1 MKLPELKSKFKNR
14 YAIRIIAGVLV
25 VTLVATGSSVYS
37 VNAAKAGSAA
47 TETVEETEVSE
58 ETEDTE
64 DAESSLKDL
73 LDNESRVSEKEIG
86 KEETVYVIADNTG
99 KEQKIIVSDHLIN
112 NDDKDTLEDAS
123 TLKDI
128 ENVKGD
134 ETFTQSGNKVT
145 WQADGNDIFYRG
157 TSESELPVT
166 QKLTYYLDGKEVT
179 PEELA
184 GKSGEVTIRFD
195 YTNNQKVTAKIDGKD
210 EDIYVPF
217 MAVSGMI
224 LGDEFSDIEVENG
237 KVISDGSNN
246 VVVGYALPGLKES
259 LNVKD
264 SDFDGDVT
272 IPDYVEVKAKV
283 ENFKLDT
290 TMTVVMNATNF
301 ISADS
306 DNDTSKLD
314 EVFDTLTDAMDQLTD
329 GSAELADGVDTL
341 KSKMGDFKDGVGTLQ
356 SGVHA
361 YTDGAGKIAS
371 GITQLSDSIPTL
383 SNGVGTL
390 NSSAATIA
398 DGVELLDNTLKTSF
412 TDQEKAAMQTQAAS
426 AVDAQAEGIKN
437 QASAA
442 VDSQAEGIKN
452 QASAVV
458 DAQAEAIKSQASA
471 VVDAQAE
478 AIKTQAEAVVDGQAE
493 AIKNQ
498 AAQQAGAKFDNGQ
511 YEAIKNQAAQEIG
524 TKMSG
529 MTGSL
534 TSSADVQTLINGAAL
549 AQVMQAHPDKTLAEI
564 MADTGCQAELVAA
577 QQAIAAQFGT
587 TITTAMGGAVDSL
600 ATGVADTAKQVAQAA
615 AGEAAVTGAKIAAG
629 EAAVTGAKLAAGD
642 AAVLGA
648 KAAAGEAAVTGAKIA
663 AGEAAV
669 TGAKAAAG
677 TAAVSAAEQ
686 TKSTMAASIEQQSS
700 NGYSLVTGARALANG
715 TQSLADAV
723 PALTSGVA
731 QLKNGSAELVSNN
744 QKLNDGVNA
753 LSDGTNAVID
763 GVDQLSDGAHQL
775 ADGIVTFNEE
785 GIEKILN
792 SYHGD
797 IEPLMD
803 RIQAVLD
810 AGEDYQTYTDIADGV
825 NGSIK
830 FIYKTDAVKEN

>member
-64 DAESSLKDL
+64 DAESSLKEL
-73 LDNESRVSEKEIG
+73 LDNGSRVSEKEIG

-195 YTNNQKVTAKIDGKD
+195 YTNNQKVTAEIDGKD

-290 TMTVVMNATNF
+290 TMTVIMNATNF
-301 ISADS
+301 ISADG

-426 AVDAQAEGIKN
+426 AVDAMAEGIKN
-437 QASAA
+437 QASAT
-442 VDSQAEGIKN
+442 VDSRAEAIKN

-458 DAQAEAIKSQASA
+458 DSRADEIKS
-471 VVDAQAE
+471 
-478 AIKTQAEAVVDGQAE
+478 QAEAVVDGRADAIRSQATQMVDGK
-493 AIKNQ
+493 ADDIKNQ
-498 AAQQAGAKFDNGQ
+498 ATQQVTAKFDNGK
-511 YEAIKNQAAQEIG
+511 YDEVKNEAAQEIG
-524 TKMSG
+524 ANMSS

-534 TSSADVQTLINGAAL
+534 TSSADVQTLINGAAFATIA
-549 AQVMQAHPDKTLAEI
+549 AQYPTETAADIQTNHAAEI
-564 MADTGCQAELVAA
+564 AAA
-577 QQAIAAQFGT
+577 QQQIAAQFGN
-587 TITTAMGGAVDSL
+587 TITTAMGGAVDDL
-600 ATGVADTAKQVAQAA
+600 AQGVANAAKRAA
-615 AGEAAVTGAKIAAG
+615 LETAGEAALGGAKEAAG
-629 EAAVTGAKLAAGD
+629 EAAVTGAKLAAGE
-642 AAVLGA
+642 AAITGA
-648 KAAAGEAAVTGAKIA
+648 KEAAGEAAVTGAKGA

-669 TGAKAAAG
+669 TGAKLAAG

-775 ADGIVTFNEE
+775 ADGIVTFNED

-830 FIYKTDAVKEN
+830 FIYKTDAVKED

>member
-58 ETEDTE
+58 EAEDTE

-73 LDNESRVSEKEIG
+73 LDNGSKVSEKEIG

-145 WQADGNDIFYRG
+145 WQADGNDIFYQG

-264 SDFDGDVT
+264 DDFDGDVT

-314 EVFDTLTDAMDQLTD
+314 EVFDTLADAMDQLTD

-412 TDQEKAAMQTQAAS
+412 TDQEKAAMQTQASS
-426 AVDAQAEGIKN
+426 A
-437 QASAA
+437 
-442 VDSQAEGIKN
+442 
-452 QASAVV
+452 V
-458 DAQAEAIKSQASA
+458 DAQAEAIKNRASA
-471 VVDAQAE
+471 AVDAQAE

-511 YEAIKNQAAQEIG
+511 YEAIKNQATQEIT
-524 TKMSG
+524 TKMDG
-529 MTGSL
+529 LKGSL
-534 TSSADVQTLINGAAL
+534 TSSADVQNLINGAAL
-549 AQVMQAHPDKTLAEI
+549 AS
-564 MADTGCQAELVAA
+564 VAA
-577 QQAIAAQFGT
+577 QHPTETIAEIQTNHADEIAEAQQTVAAQLDT
-587 TITTAMGGAVDSL
+587 TITTQLGGAADSL
-600 ATGVADTAKQVAQAA
+600 ATGVADTAKQVAQAT
-615 AGEAAVTGAKIAAG
+615 AGEAAVTGAK
-629 EAAVTGAKLAAGD
+629 TAAGD

-648 KAAAGEAAVTGAKIA
+648 KAAAGDAAVLGAK
-663 AGEAAV
+663 E
-669 TGAKAAAG
+669 AAG

-700 NGYSLVTGARALANG
+700 GGYSLVTGARALANG

-753 LSDGTNAVID
+753 LSDGTDAVID

-830 FIYKTDAVKEN
+830 FIYKTDAVKED

>member
-64 DAESSLKDL
+64 DAESSLKEL
-73 LDNESRVSEKEIG
+73 LDNGSRVSEKEIG

-195 YTNNQKVTAKIDGKD
+195 YTNNQKVTAEIDGKD

-301 ISADS
+301 ISADG

-426 AVDAQAEGIKN
+426 AVDAMAEGIKN
-437 QASAA
+437 QASAT
-442 VDSQAEGIKN
+442 VDSRAEAIKN

-458 DAQAEAIKSQASA
+458 DSRADEIKS
-471 VVDAQAE
+471 
-478 AIKTQAEAVVDGQAE
+478 QAEAVVDGRADAIRSQATQMVDGK
-493 AIKNQ
+493 ADDIKNQ
-498 AAQQAGAKFDNGQ
+498 ATQQVTAKFDNGK
-511 YEAIKNQAAQEIG
+511 YDEVKNEAAQEIG
-524 TKMSG
+524 ANMSS

-534 TSSADVQTLINGAAL
+534 TSSADVQTLINGAAFATIA
-549 AQVMQAHPDKTLAEI
+549 AQYPTETAADIQTNHAAEI
-564 MADTGCQAELVAA
+564 AAA
-577 QQAIAAQFGT
+577 QQQIAAQFGN
-587 TITTAMGGAVDSL
+587 TITTAMGGAVDDL
-600 ATGVADTAKQVAQAA
+600 AQGVANAAKRAA
-615 AGEAAVTGAKIAAG
+615 LETAGEAALGGAKEAAG
-629 EAAVTGAKLAAGD
+629 EAAVTGAKLAAGE
-642 AAVLGA
+642 AAITGA
-648 KAAAGEAAVTGAKIA
+648 KEAAGEAAVTGAKGA

-669 TGAKAAAG
+669 TGAKLAAG

-753 LSDGTNAVID
+753 LSDGTDAVID

-830 FIYKTDAVKEN
+830 FIYKTDAVKED

>member
-14 YAIRIIAGVLV
+14 YAIRIIAGVLI

-64 DAESSLKDL
+64 DAESSLKEL
-73 LDNESRVSEKEIG
+73 LDNGSRVSEKEIG

-195 YTNNQKVTAKIDGKD
+195 YTNNQKVTAEIDGKD

-301 ISADS
+301 ISADG

-426 AVDAQAEGIKN
+426 AVDAMAEGIKN
-437 QASAA
+437 QASAT
-442 VDSQAEGIKN
+442 VDSRAEAIKN

-458 DAQAEAIKSQASA
+458 DSRADEIKS
-471 VVDAQAE
+471 
-478 AIKTQAEAVVDGQAE
+478 QAEAVVDGRADAIRSQATQMVDGK
-493 AIKNQ
+493 ADDIKNQ
-498 AAQQAGAKFDNGQ
+498 ATQQVTAKFDNGK
-511 YEAIKNQAAQEIG
+511 YDEVKNEAAQEIG
-524 TKMSG
+524 ANMSS

-534 TSSADVQTLINGAAL
+534 TSSADVQTLINGAAFATIA
-549 AQVMQAHPDKTLAEI
+549 AQYPTETAADIQTNHAVEI
-564 MADTGCQAELVAA
+564 AAA
-577 QQAIAAQFGT
+577 QQQIAAQFGN
-587 TITTAMGGAVDSL
+587 TITTAMGGAVDNL
-600 ATGVADTAKQVAQAA
+600 AQGVANAAKRAA
-615 AGEAAVTGAKIAAG
+615 LETAGEAALGGAKEAAG
-629 EAAVTGAKLAAGD
+629 EAAVTGAKLAAGE
-642 AAVLGA
+642 AAITGA
-648 KAAAGEAAVTGAKIA
+648 KEAAGEAAVTGAKGA

-669 TGAKAAAG
+669 TGAKLAAG

-775 ADGIVTFNEE
+775 ADGIVTFNED

-830 FIYKTDAVKEN
+830 FIYKTDAVKED

>member
-64 DAESSLKDL
+64 DAESSLKEL
-73 LDNESRVSEKEIG
+73 LDNGSRVSEKEIG

-195 YTNNQKVTAKIDGKD
+195 YTNNQKVTAEIDGKD

-301 ISADS
+301 ISADG

-426 AVDAQAEGIKN
+426 AVDAMAEGIKN
-437 QASAA
+437 QASAT
-442 VDSQAEGIKN
+442 VDSRAEAIKN

-458 DAQAEAIKSQASA
+458 DSRADEIKS
-471 VVDAQAE
+471 
-478 AIKTQAEAVVDGQAE
+478 QAEAVVDGRADAIRSQATQMVDGK
-493 AIKNQ
+493 ADDIKNQ
-498 AAQQAGAKFDNGQ
+498 ATQQVTAKFDNGK
-511 YEAIKNQAAQEIG
+511 YDEVKNEAAQEIG
-524 TKMSG
+524 ANMSS

-534 TSSADVQTLINGAAL
+534 TSSADVQTLINGAAFATIA
-549 AQVMQAHPDKTLAEI
+549 AQYPTETAANIQTNHAAEI
-564 MADTGCQAELVAA
+564 AAA
-577 QQAIAAQFGT
+577 QQQIAAQFGN
-587 TITTAMGGAVDSL
+587 TITTAMGGAVDNL
-600 ATGVADTAKQVAQAA
+600 AQGVANAAKRAALETAGEAALGGAKEAAGEAAVTGAKLAAGEAAITGAKEA

-629 EAAVTGAKLAAGD
+629 DAAVTGAKL
-642 AAVLGA
+642 
-648 KAAAGEAAVTGAKIA
+648 
-663 AGEAAV
+663 
-669 TGAKAAAG
+669 AAG

-775 ADGIVTFNEE
+775 ADGIVTFNED

-830 FIYKTDAVKEN
+830 FIYKTDAVKED

>member
-64 DAESSLKDL
+64 DAESSLKEL
-73 LDNESRVSEKEIG
+73 LDNGSRVSEKEIG

-195 YTNNQKVTAKIDGKD
+195 YTNNQKVTAEIDGKD

-301 ISADS
+301 ISADG

-426 AVDAQAEGIKN
+426 AVDAMAEGIKN
-437 QASAA
+437 QASAT
-442 VDSQAEGIKN
+442 VDSRAEAIKN

-458 DAQAEAIKSQASA
+458 DSRADEIKS
-471 VVDAQAE
+471 
-478 AIKTQAEAVVDGQAE
+478 QAEAVVDGRADAIRSQATQMVDGK
-493 AIKNQ
+493 ADDIKNQ
-498 AAQQAGAKFDNGQ
+498 ATQQVTAKFDNGK
-511 YEAIKNQAAQEIG
+511 YDEVKNEAAQEIG
-524 TKMSG
+524 ANMSS

-534 TSSADVQTLINGAAL
+534 TSSADVQTLINGAAFATIA
-549 AQVMQAHPDKTLAEI
+549 AQYPTETAADIQTNHAAEI
-564 MADTGCQAELVAA
+564 AAA
-577 QQAIAAQFGT
+577 QQQIAAQFGN
-587 TITTAMGGAVDSL
+587 TITTAMGGAVDNL
-600 ATGVADTAKQVAQAA
+600 AQGVANAAKRAA
-615 AGEAAVTGAKIAAG
+615 LETAGEAALGGAKEAAG
-629 EAAVTGAKLAAGD
+629 EAAVTGAKLAAGE
-642 AAVLGA
+642 AAITGA
-648 KAAAGEAAVTGAKIA
+648 KEAAGEAAVTGAKGA

-669 TGAKAAAG
+669 TGAKEAAG

-775 ADGIVTFNEE
+775 ADGIVTFNED

-830 FIYKTDAVKEN
+830 FIYKTDAVKED

>member
-64 DAESSLKDL
+64 DAESSLKEL
-73 LDNESRVSEKEIG
+73 LDNGSKVSEKEIG

-157 TSESELPVT
+157 TSESGLPVT

-195 YTNNQKVTAKIDGKD
+195 YTNNQKVTAEIDGKD

-301 ISADS
+301 ISADG

-412 TDQEKAAMQTQAAS
+412 TDQEKAAMQTQASS
-426 AVDAQAEGIKN
+426 AVDAMAEGIKN
-437 QASAA
+437 QASAT
-442 VDSQAEGIKN
+442 VDSRAEAIKN

-458 DAQAEAIKSQASA
+458 DSRADEIKS
-471 VVDAQAE
+471 
-478 AIKTQAEAVVDGQAE
+478 QAEAVVDGRADAIRSQATQMVDGK
-493 AIKNQ
+493 ADDIKNQ
-498 AAQQAGAKFDNGQ
+498 ATQQVTAKFDNGK
-511 YEAIKNQAAQEIG
+511 YDEVKNEAAQEIG
-524 TKMSG
+524 ANMSS

-534 TSSADVQTLINGAAL
+534 TSSADVQTLINGAAFATIA
-549 AQVMQAHPDKTLAEI
+549 AQYPTETAADIQTNHAAEI
-564 MADTGCQAELVAA
+564 AAA
-577 QQAIAAQFGT
+577 QQQIAAQFGN
-587 TITTAMGGAVDSL
+587 TITTAMGGAVDNL
-600 ATGVADTAKQVAQAA
+600 AQGVANAAKRAA
-615 AGEAAVTGAKIAAG
+615 LETAGEAALGGAKEAAG
-629 EAAVTGAKLAAGD
+629 EAAVTGAKLAAGE
-642 AAVLGA
+642 AAITGA
-648 KAAAGEAAVTGAKIA
+648 KEAAGEAAVTGAKGA

-669 TGAKAAAG
+669 TGAKLAAG

-775 ADGIVTFNEE
+775 ANGIVTFNED

-830 FIYKTDAVKEN
+830 FIYKTDAVKED

>member
-14 YAIRIIAGVLV
+14 YAIRIIAGVLI

-64 DAESSLKDL
+64 DAESSLKEL
-73 LDNESRVSEKEIG
+73 LDNGSRVSEKEIG

-195 YTNNQKVTAKIDGKD
+195 YTNNQKVTAEIDGKD

-301 ISADS
+301 ISADG

-426 AVDAQAEGIKN
+426 AVDAMAEGIKN
-437 QASAA
+437 QASAT
-442 VDSQAEGIKN
+442 VDSRAEAIKN

-458 DAQAEAIKSQASA
+458 DSRADEIKS
-471 VVDAQAE
+471 
-478 AIKTQAEAVVDGQAE
+478 QAEAVVDGRADAIRSQATQMVDGK
-493 AIKNQ
+493 ADDIKNQ
-498 AAQQAGAKFDNGQ
+498 ATQQVTAKFDNGK
-511 YEAIKNQAAQEIG
+511 YDEVKNEAAQEIG
-524 TKMSG
+524 ANMSS

-534 TSSADVQTLINGAAL
+534 TSSADVQTLINGAAFATIA
-549 AQVMQAHPDKTLAEI
+549 AQYPTETAADIQTNHAAEI
-564 MADTGCQAELVAA
+564 AAA
-577 QQAIAAQFGT
+577 QQQIAAQFGN
-587 TITTAMGGAVDSL
+587 TITTAMGGAVDNL
-600 ATGVADTAKQVAQAA
+600 AQGVANAAKRAA
-615 AGEAAVTGAKIAAG
+615 LETAGEAALGGAKEAAG
-629 EAAVTGAKLAAGD
+629 EAAVTGAKLAAGE
-642 AAVLGA
+642 AAIPGA
-648 KAAAGEAAVTGAKIA
+648 KEAAGEAAVTGAKGA

-669 TGAKAAAG
+669 TGAKLAAG

-775 ADGIVTFNEE
+775 ADGIVTFNED

-830 FIYKTDAVKEN
+830 FIYKTDAVKED

>member
-64 DAESSLKDL
+64 DAESSLKEL
-73 LDNESRVSEKEIG
+73 LDNGSRVSEKEIG

-195 YTNNQKVTAKIDGKD
+195 YTNNQKVTAEIDGKD

-301 ISADS
+301 ISADG

-426 AVDAQAEGIKN
+426 AVDAMAEGIKN
-437 QASAA
+437 QASAT
-442 VDSQAEGIKN
+442 VDSRAEAIKN

-458 DAQAEAIKSQASA
+458 DSRADEIKS
-471 VVDAQAE
+471 
-478 AIKTQAEAVVDGQAE
+478 QAEAVVDGRADAIRSQATQMVDGK
-493 AIKNQ
+493 ADDIKNQ
-498 AAQQAGAKFDNGQ
+498 ATQQVTAKFDNGK
-511 YEAIKNQAAQEIG
+511 YDEVKNEAAQEIG
-524 TKMSG
+524 ANMSS

-534 TSSADVQTLINGAAL
+534 TSSADVQTLINGAAFATIA
-549 AQVMQAHPDKTLAEI
+549 AQYPTETAADIQTNHAAEI
-564 MADTGCQAELVAA
+564 AAA
-577 QQAIAAQFGT
+577 QQQIAAQFGN
-587 TITTAMGGAVDSL
+587 TITTAMGGAVDNL
-600 ATGVADTAKQVAQAA
+600 AQGVANAAKRAA
-615 AGEAAVTGAKIAAG
+615 LETAGEAALGGAKEAAG
-629 EAAVTGAKLAAGD
+629 EAAVTGAKLAAGE
-642 AAVLGA
+642 AAITGA
-648 KAAAGEAAVTGAKIA
+648 KEAAGEAAVTGAKGA

-669 TGAKAAAG
+669 TGAKLAAG

-753 LSDGTNAVID
+753 LSDGTDAVID

-830 FIYKTDAVKEN
+830 FIYKTDAVKED

>member
-58 ETEDTE
+58 EMEDTE
-64 DAESSLKDL
+64 DAESSLKEL
-73 LDNESRVSEKEIG
+73 LDNGSKVSEKEIG

-157 TSESELPVT
+157 TSESGLPVT

-426 AVDAQAEGIKN
+426 TVDAQAEGIKN
-437 QASAA
+437 MASAT
-442 VDSQAEGIKN
+442 VDSR
-452 QASAVV
+452 
-458 DAQAEAIKSQASA
+458 AEAIKSQASA
-471 VVDAQAE
+471 VVDSRADEIKSQAE
-478 AIKTQAEAVVDGQAE
+478 DAVDGRADAIRSQATQMVDGK
-493 AIKNQ
+493 ADDIKNQ
-498 AAQQAGAKFDNGQ
+498 ATQQVTAKFDNGK
-511 YEAIKNQAAQEIG
+511 YDEVKNQAAQEIG
-524 TKMSG
+524 ANMSS

-534 TSSADVQTLINGAAL
+534 TSSADVQTLINGAAFATIA
-549 AQVMQAHPDKTLAEI
+549 AQYPTETAAEI
-564 MADTGCQAELVAA
+564 QTNHAAEIAAA
-577 QQAIAAQFGT
+577 QQQIAA
-587 TITTAMGGAVDSL
+587 
-600 ATGVADTAKQVAQAA
+600 
-615 AGEAAVTGAKIAAG
+615 
-629 EAAVTGAKLAAGD
+629 
-642 AAVLGA
+642 
-648 KAAAGEAAVTGAKIA
+648 
-663 AGEAAV
+663 
-669 TGAKAAAG
+669 
-677 TAAVSAAEQ
+677 
-686 TKSTMAASIEQQSS
+686 
-700 NGYSLVTGARALANG
+700 
-715 TQSLADAV
+715 
-723 PALTSGVA
+723 
-731 QLKNGSAELVSNN
+731 
-744 QKLNDGVNA
+744 
-753 LSDGTNAVID
+753 
-763 GVDQLSDGAHQL
+763 
-775 ADGIVTFNEE
+775 
-785 GIEKILN
+785 
-792 SYHGD
+792 
-797 IEPLMD
+797 
-803 RIQAVLD
+803 
-810 AGEDYQTYTDIADGV
+810 
-825 NGSIK
+825 
-830 FIYKTDAVKEN
+830 

>member
-64 DAESSLKDL
+64 DAESSLKEL
-73 LDNESRVSEKEIG
+73 LDNGSRVSEKEIG

-195 YTNNQKVTAKIDGKD
+195 YTNNQKVTAEIDGKD

-272 IPDYVEVKAKV
+272 ILDYVEVKAKV

-301 ISADS
+301 ISADG

-426 AVDAQAEGIKN
+426 AVDAMAEGIKN
-437 QASAA
+437 QASAT
-442 VDSQAEGIKN
+442 VDSRAEAIKN

-458 DAQAEAIKSQASA
+458 DSRADEIKS
-471 VVDAQAE
+471 
-478 AIKTQAEAVVDGQAE
+478 QAEAVVDGRADAIRSQATQMVDGK
-493 AIKNQ
+493 ADDIKNQ
-498 AAQQAGAKFDNGQ
+498 ATQQVTAKFDNGK
-511 YEAIKNQAAQEIG
+511 YDEVKNEAAQEIG
-524 TKMSG
+524 ANMSS

-534 TSSADVQTLINGAAL
+534 TSSADVQTLINGAAFATIA
-549 AQVMQAHPDKTLAEI
+549 AQYPTETAADIQTNHAAEI
-564 MADTGCQAELVAA
+564 AAA
-577 QQAIAAQFGT
+577 QQQIAAQFGN
-587 TITTAMGGAVDSL
+587 TITTAMGGAVDNL
-600 ATGVADTAKQVAQAA
+600 AQGVANAAKRAA
-615 AGEAAVTGAKIAAG
+615 LETAGEAALGGAKEAAG
-629 EAAVTGAKLAAGD
+629 EAAVTGAKLAAGE
-642 AAVLGA
+642 AAITGA
-648 KAAAGEAAVTGAKIA
+648 KEAAGEAAVTGAKGA

-669 TGAKAAAG
+669 TGAKLAAG

-775 ADGIVTFNEE
+775 ADGIVTFNED

-830 FIYKTDAVKEN
+830 FIYKTDAVKED

>member
-14 YAIRIIAGVLV
+14 YAIRIIAGVLI

-64 DAESSLKDL
+64 DAESSLKEL
-73 LDNESRVSEKEIG
+73 LDNGSRVSEKEIG

-195 YTNNQKVTAKIDGKD
+195 YTNNQKVTAEIDGKD

-301 ISADS
+301 ISADG

-426 AVDAQAEGIKN
+426 AVDAMAEGIKN
-437 QASAA
+437 QASAT
-442 VDSQAEGIKN
+442 VDSRAEAIKN

-458 DAQAEAIKSQASA
+458 DSRADEIKS
-471 VVDAQAE
+471 
-478 AIKTQAEAVVDGQAE
+478 QAEAVVDGRADAIRSQATQMVDGK
-493 AIKNQ
+493 ADDIKNQ
-498 AAQQAGAKFDNGQ
+498 ATQQVTAKFDNGK
-511 YEAIKNQAAQEIG
+511 YDEVKNEAAQEIG
-524 TKMSG
+524 ANMSS

-534 TSSADVQTLINGAAL
+534 TSSADVQTLINGAAFATIA
-549 AQVMQAHPDKTLAEI
+549 AQYPTETAADIQTNHAAEI
-564 MADTGCQAELVAA
+564 AAA
-577 QQAIAAQFGT
+577 QQQIAAQFGN
-587 TITTAMGGAVDSL
+587 TITTAMGGAVDNL
-600 ATGVADTAKQVAQAA
+600 AQGVANAAKRAALETAGEAALGGAKEA
-615 AGEAAVTGAKIAAG
+615 AGEAAVTGAKGAAG
-629 EAAVTGAKLAAGD
+629 EAAVTGAKL
-642 AAVLGA
+642 
-648 KAAAGEAAVTGAKIA
+648 
-663 AGEAAV
+663 
-669 TGAKAAAG
+669 AAG

-775 ADGIVTFNEE
+775 ADGIVTFNED

-830 FIYKTDAVKEN
+830 FIYKTDAVKED

>member
-58 ETEDTE
+58 EAEDTE

-73 LDNESRVSEKEIG
+73 LDNGSKVSEKEIG

-195 YTNNQKVTAKIDGKD
+195 YTNNQKVTAEIDGKD

-301 ISADS
+301 ISADG

-426 AVDAQAEGIKN
+426 AVDAMAEGIKN
-437 QASAA
+437 QASAT
-442 VDSQAEGIKN
+442 VDSRAEAIKN

-458 DAQAEAIKSQASA
+458 DSRADEIKS
-471 VVDAQAE
+471 
-478 AIKTQAEAVVDGQAE
+478 QAEAVVDGRADAIRSQATQMVDGK
-493 AIKNQ
+493 ADDIKNQ
-498 AAQQAGAKFDNGQ
+498 ATQQVTAKFDNGK
-511 YEAIKNQAAQEIG
+511 YDEVKNEAAQEIG
-524 TKMSG
+524 ANMSS

-534 TSSADVQTLINGAAL
+534 TSSADVQTLINGAAFATIA
-549 AQVMQAHPDKTLAEI
+549 AQYPTETAADIQTNHAAEI
-564 MADTGCQAELVAA
+564 AAA
-577 QQAIAAQFGT
+577 QQQIAAQFGN
-587 TITTAMGGAVDSL
+587 TITTAMGGAVDNL
-600 ATGVADTAKQVAQAA
+600 AQGVANAAKRAA
-615 AGEAAVTGAKIAAG
+615 LETAGEAALGGAKEAAG
-629 EAAVTGAKLAAGD
+629 EAAVTGAKLAAGE
-642 AAVLGA
+642 AAITGA
-648 KAAAGEAAVTGAKIA
+648 KEAAGEAAVTGAKGA

-669 TGAKAAAG
+669 TGAKLAAG

-775 ADGIVTFNEE
+775 ADGIVTFNED

-830 FIYKTDAVKEN
+830 FIYKTDAVKED

>member
-14 YAIRIIAGVLV
+14 YAIRIIAGVLI

-64 DAESSLKDL
+64 DAESSLKEL
-73 LDNESRVSEKEIG
+73 LDNGSRVSEKEIG

-195 YTNNQKVTAKIDGKD
+195 YTNNQKVTAEIDGKD

-301 ISADS
+301 ISADG

-426 AVDAQAEGIKN
+426 AVDAMAEGIKN
-437 QASAA
+437 QASAT
-442 VDSQAEGIKN
+442 VDSRAEAIKN

-458 DAQAEAIKSQASA
+458 DSRADEIKS
-471 VVDAQAE
+471 
-478 AIKTQAEAVVDGQAE
+478 QAEAVVDGRADAIRSQATQMVDGK
-493 AIKNQ
+493 ADDIKNQ
-498 AAQQAGAKFDNGQ
+498 ATQQVTAKFDNGK
-511 YEAIKNQAAQEIG
+511 YDEVKNEAAQEIG
-524 TKMSG
+524 ANMSS

-534 TSSADVQTLINGAAL
+534 TSSADVQTLINGAAFATIA
-549 AQVMQAHPDKTLAEI
+549 AQYPTETAADIQTNHAAEI
-564 MADTGCQAELVAA
+564 AAA
-577 QQAIAAQFGT
+577 QQQIAAQFGN
-587 TITTAMGGAVDSL
+587 TITTAMGGAVDNL
-600 ATGVADTAKQVAQAA
+600 AQGVANAAKRAA
-615 AGEAAVTGAKIAAG
+615 LETAGEAALGGAKEAAG
-629 EAAVTGAKLAAGD
+629 EAAVTGAKL
-642 AAVLGA
+642 
-648 KAAAGEAAVTGAKIA
+648 
-663 AGEAAV
+663 
-669 TGAKAAAG
+669 AAG

-775 ADGIVTFNEE
+775 ADGIVTFNED

-830 FIYKTDAVKEN
+830 FIYKTDAVKED

>member
-64 DAESSLKDL
+64 DAESSLKEL
-73 LDNESRVSEKEIG
+73 LDNGSRVSEKEIG

-195 YTNNQKVTAKIDGKD
+195 YTNNQKVTAEIDGKD

-301 ISADS
+301 ISADG

-426 AVDAQAEGIKN
+426 AVDAMAEGIKN
-437 QASAA
+437 QASAT
-442 VDSQAEGIKN
+442 VDSRAEAIKN

-458 DAQAEAIKSQASA
+458 DSRADEIKS
-471 VVDAQAE
+471 
-478 AIKTQAEAVVDGQAE
+478 QAEAVVDGRADAIRSQATQMVDGK
-493 AIKNQ
+493 ADDIKNQ
-498 AAQQAGAKFDNGQ
+498 ATQQVTAKFDNGK
-511 YEAIKNQAAQEIG
+511 YDEVKNEAAQEIG
-524 TKMSG
+524 ANMSS

-534 TSSADVQTLINGAAL
+534 TSSADVQTLINGAAFATIA
-549 AQVMQAHPDKTLAEI
+549 AQYPTETAADIQTNHAAEI
-564 MADTGCQAELVAA
+564 AAA
-577 QQAIAAQFGT
+577 QQQIAAQFGN
-587 TITTAMGGAVDSL
+587 TITTAMGGAVDDL
-600 ATGVADTAKQVAQAA
+600 AQGVANAAKRAA
-615 AGEAAVTGAKIAAG
+615 LETAGEAALGGAKEAAG
-629 EAAVTGAKLAAGD
+629 EAAVTGAKLAAGE
-642 AAVLGA
+642 AAITGA
-648 KAAAGEAAVTGAKIA
+648 KEAAGEAAVTGAKGA

-669 TGAKAAAG
+669 TGAKLAAG

-775 ADGIVTFNEE
+775 ADGIVTFNED

-830 FIYKTDAVKEN
+830 FIYKTDAVKED

>member
-64 DAESSLKDL
+64 DAGSSLKDL
-73 LDNESRVSEKEIG
+73 LDNGSRVSGKEIG

-145 WQADGNDIFYRG
+145 WQADGNDIFYQG

-259 LNVKD
+259 LNVKE
-264 SDFDGDVT
+264 SDFDEDVT
-272 IPDYVEVKAKV
+272 IPDYVEMKAKV

-412 TDQEKAAMQTQAAS
+412 TDQEKAAMQTQASS
-426 AVDAQAEGIKN
+426 AVDAQAEGIKS

-452 QASAVV
+452 
-458 DAQAEAIKSQASA
+458 
-471 VVDAQAE
+471 
-478 AIKTQAEAVVDGQAE
+478 
-493 AIKNQ
+493 
-498 AAQQAGAKFDNGQ
+498 
-511 YEAIKNQAAQEIG
+511 
-524 TKMSG
+524 
-529 MTGSL
+529 
-534 TSSADVQTLINGAAL
+534 
-549 AQVMQAHPDKTLAEI
+549 
-564 MADTGCQAELVAA
+564 
-577 QQAIAAQFGT
+577 
-587 TITTAMGGAVDSL
+587 
-600 ATGVADTAKQVAQAA
+600 
-615 AGEAAVTGAKIAAG
+615 
-629 EAAVTGAKLAAGD
+629 
-642 AAVLGA
+642 
-648 KAAAGEAAVTGAKIA
+648 
-663 AGEAAV
+663 
-669 TGAKAAAG
+669 
-677 TAAVSAAEQ
+677 
-686 TKSTMAASIEQQSS
+686 
-700 NGYSLVTGARALANG
+700 
-715 TQSLADAV
+715 
-723 PALTSGVA
+723 
-731 QLKNGSAELVSNN
+731 
-744 QKLNDGVNA
+744 
-753 LSDGTNAVID
+753 
-763 GVDQLSDGAHQL
+763 
-775 ADGIVTFNEE
+775 
-785 GIEKILN
+785 
-792 SYHGD
+792 
-797 IEPLMD
+797 
-803 RIQAVLD
+803 
-810 AGEDYQTYTDIADGV
+810 
-825 NGSIK
+825 
-830 FIYKTDAVKEN
+830 

>member
-14 YAIRIIAGVLV
+14 YAIRIIAGVLI

-64 DAESSLKDL
+64 DAESSLKEL
-73 LDNESRVSEKEIG
+73 LDNGSRVSEKEIG

-195 YTNNQKVTAKIDGKD
+195 YTNNQKVTAEIDGKD

-290 TMTVVMNATNF
+290 TMTVVMNAANF
-301 ISADS
+301 ISADG

-426 AVDAQAEGIKN
+426 AVDAMAEGIKN
-437 QASAA
+437 QASAT
-442 VDSQAEGIKN
+442 VDSRAEAIKN

-458 DAQAEAIKSQASA
+458 DSRADEIKS
-471 VVDAQAE
+471 
-478 AIKTQAEAVVDGQAE
+478 QAEAVVDGRADAIRSQATQMVDGK
-493 AIKNQ
+493 ADDIKNQ
-498 AAQQAGAKFDNGQ
+498 ATQQVTAKFDNGK
-511 YEAIKNQAAQEIG
+511 YDEVKNEAAQEIG
-524 TKMSG
+524 ANMSS

-534 TSSADVQTLINGAAL
+534 TSSADVQTLINGAAFATIA
-549 AQVMQAHPDKTLAEI
+549 AQYPTETAADIQTNHAAEI
-564 MADTGCQAELVAA
+564 AAA
-577 QQAIAAQFGT
+577 QQQIAAQFGN
-587 TITTAMGGAVDSL
+587 TITTAMGGAVDNL
-600 ATGVADTAKQVAQAA
+600 AQGVANAAKRAA
-615 AGEAAVTGAKIAAG
+615 LETAGEAALGGAKEAAG
-629 EAAVTGAKLAAGD
+629 EAAVTGAKLAAGE
-642 AAVLGA
+642 AAITGA
-648 KAAAGEAAVTGAKIA
+648 KEAAGEAAVTGAKGA

-669 TGAKAAAG
+669 TGAKLAAG

-775 ADGIVTFNEE
+775 ADGIVTFNED

-830 FIYKTDAVKEN
+830 FIYKTDAVKED

>member
-14 YAIRIIAGVLV
+14 YAIRIIAGVLI

-64 DAESSLKDL
+64 DAESSLKEL
-73 LDNESRVSEKEIG
+73 LDNGSRVSEKEIG

-195 YTNNQKVTAKIDGKD
+195 YTNNQKVTAEIDGKD

-301 ISADS
+301 ISADG

-426 AVDAQAEGIKN
+426 AVDAMAEGIKN
-437 QASAA
+437 QASAT
-442 VDSQAEGIKN
+442 VDSRAEAIKN

-458 DAQAEAIKSQASA
+458 DSRADEIKS
-471 VVDAQAE
+471 
-478 AIKTQAEAVVDGQAE
+478 QAEAVVDGRADAIRSQATQMVDGK
-493 AIKNQ
+493 ADDIKNQ
-498 AAQQAGAKFDNGQ
+498 ATQQVTAKFDNGK
-511 YEAIKNQAAQEIG
+511 YDEVKNEAAQEIG
-524 TKMSG
+524 ANMSS

-534 TSSADVQTLINGAAL
+534 TSSADVQTLINGAAFATIA
-549 AQVMQAHPDKTLAEI
+549 AQYPTETAADIQTNHAAEI
-564 MADTGCQAELVAA
+564 AAA
-577 QQAIAAQFGT
+577 QQQIAAQFGN
-587 TITTAMGGAVDSL
+587 TITTAMGGAVDNL
-600 ATGVADTAKQVAQAA
+600 AQGVANAAKRAA
-615 AGEAAVTGAKIAAG
+615 LETAG
-629 EAAVTGAKLAAGD
+629 EAAVTGAKL
-642 AAVLGA
+642 
-648 KAAAGEAAVTGAKIA
+648 
-663 AGEAAV
+663 
-669 TGAKAAAG
+669 AAG

-775 ADGIVTFNEE
+775 ADGIVTFNED

-830 FIYKTDAVKEN
+830 FIYKTDAVKED

>member
-58 ETEDTE
+58 KAEDTE

-73 LDNESRVSEKEIG
+73 LDNGSKVSEKEIG

-112 NDDKDTLEDAS
+112 NDDKDMLEDAS

-145 WQADGNDIFYRG
+145 WQADGNDIFYQG

-264 SDFDGDVT
+264 DDFDGDVT

-412 TDQEKAAMQTQAAS
+412 TDQEKAAMQTQASS
-426 AVDAQAEGIKN
+426 A
-437 QASAA
+437 
-442 VDSQAEGIKN
+442 
-452 QASAVV
+452 V
-458 DAQAEAIKSQASA
+458 DAQAEAIKNRASAAVDAQAEAIKNQASSTVDAQAEAIRSQASA

-511 YEAIKNQAAQEIG
+511 YEAIKNQATQEIT
-524 TKMSG
+524 TKMDG
-529 MTGSL
+529 LKGSL
-534 TSSADVQTLINGAAL
+534 TSSADVQNLINGAAL
-549 AQVMQAHPDKTLAEI
+549 ASVAAQYPGENIADIPSNHPDKYAE
-564 MADTGCQAELVAA
+564 AQQTVAA
-577 QQAIAAQFGT
+577 QLDI
-587 TITTAMGGAVDSL
+587 TITTQLGGAADSL
-600 ATGVADTAKQVAQAA
+600 ATGVADTAKQVAQAT
-615 AGEAAVTGAKIAAG
+615 AGEAAVTGAK
-629 EAAVTGAKLAAGD
+629 TAAGD

-648 KAAAGEAAVTGAKIA
+648 KAAAGDAAVL
-663 AGEAAV
+663 
-669 TGAKAAAG
+669 GAKAAAGDAAVLGAKAAAGDAAVLGAKEAAG

-700 NGYSLVTGARALANG
+700 GGYSLVTGARALANG

-753 LSDGTNAVID
+753 LSDGTDAVID

-830 FIYKTDAVKEN
+830 FIYKTDAVKED

>member
-47 TETVEETEVSE
+47 TENVEETEVSE
-58 ETEDTE
+58 EAEDTE

-73 LDNESRVSEKEIG
+73 LDNGSKVSEKEIG

-145 WQADGNDIFYRG
+145 WQADGNDIFYQG

-246 VVVGYALPGLKES
+246 VVVGYALPGLK
-259 LNVKD
+259 
-264 SDFDGDVT
+264 
-272 IPDYVEVKAKV
+272 
-283 ENFKLDT
+283 
-290 TMTVVMNATNF
+290 
-301 ISADS
+301 
-306 DNDTSKLD
+306 
-314 EVFDTLTDAMDQLTD
+314 
-329 GSAELADGVDTL
+329 
-341 KSKMGDFKDGVGTLQ
+341 
-356 SGVHA
+356 
-361 YTDGAGKIAS
+361 
-371 GITQLSDSIPTL
+371 
-383 SNGVGTL
+383 
-390 NSSAATIA
+390 
-398 DGVELLDNTLKTSF
+398 
-412 TDQEKAAMQTQAAS
+412 
-426 AVDAQAEGIKN
+426 
-437 QASAA
+437 
-442 VDSQAEGIKN
+442 
-452 QASAVV
+452 
-458 DAQAEAIKSQASA
+458 
-471 VVDAQAE
+471 
-478 AIKTQAEAVVDGQAE
+478 
-493 AIKNQ
+493 
-498 AAQQAGAKFDNGQ
+498 
-511 YEAIKNQAAQEIG
+511 
-524 TKMSG
+524 
-529 MTGSL
+529 GSL
-534 TSSADVQTLINGAAL
+534 TSSADVQNLINGAAL
-549 AQVMQAHPDKTLAEI
+549 AS
-564 MADTGCQAELVAA
+564 VAA
-577 QQAIAAQFGT
+577 QHPTETIAEIQTNHADEIAEAQQTVAAQLDT
-587 TITTAMGGAVDSL
+587 TITTQLGGAADSL
-600 ATGVADTAKQVAQAA
+600 ATGVADTAKQVAQAT
-615 AGEAAVTGAKIAAG
+615 AGEAAVTGAK
-629 EAAVTGAKLAAGD
+629 TAAGD

-648 KAAAGEAAVTGAKIA
+648 KAAAGDAAVLGAKAA
-663 AGEAAV
+663 AGDAAV
-669 TGAKAAAG
+669 LGAKAAAGDAAVLGAKAAAG

-700 NGYSLVTGARALANG
+700 GGYSLVTGARALANG

-753 LSDGTNAVID
+753 LSDGTDAVID

-830 FIYKTDAVKEN
+830 FIYKTDAVKED

>member
-58 ETEDTE
+58 EAEDTE

-73 LDNESRVSEKEIG
+73 LDNGSKVSEKEIG

-145 WQADGNDIFYRG
+145 WQADGNDIFYQG

-264 SDFDGDVT
+264 DDFDGDVT

-426 AVDAQAEGIKN
+426 AVDAMAEGIKN
-437 QASAA
+437 QASAT
-442 VDSQAEGIKN
+442 VDSRAEAIKN

-458 DAQAEAIKSQASA
+458 DSRADEIKS
-471 VVDAQAE
+471 
-478 AIKTQAEAVVDGQAE
+478 QAEAVVDGRADAIRSQATQMVDGK
-493 AIKNQ
+493 ADDIKNQ
-498 AAQQAGAKFDNGQ
+498 ATQQVTAKFDNGK
-511 YEAIKNQAAQEIG
+511 YDEVKNEAAQEIG
-524 TKMSG
+524 ANMSS

-534 TSSADVQTLINGAAL
+534 TSSADVQTLINGAAF
-549 AQVMQAHPDKTLAEI
+549 ATIATQYPTETAADIQTNHAAEI
-564 MADTGCQAELVAA
+564 AAA
-577 QQAIAAQFGT
+577 QQQIAAQFGN
-587 TITTAMGGAVDSL
+587 TITTAMGGAVDNL
-600 ATGVADTAKQVAQAA
+600 AQGVANAAKRAA
-615 AGEAAVTGAKIAAG
+615 LETAGE
-629 EAAVTGAKLAAGD
+629 
-642 AAVLGA
+642 
-648 KAAAGEAAVTGAKIA
+648 
-663 AGEAAV
+663 
-669 TGAKAAAG
+669 
-677 TAAVSAAEQ
+677 AAEQ

-775 ADGIVTFNEE
+775 ADGIVTFNED

-830 FIYKTDAVKEN
+830 FIYKTDAVKED

>member
-47 TETVEETEVSE
+47 TENVEETEVSE
-58 ETEDTE
+58 EAEDTE

-73 LDNESRVSEKEIG
+73 LDNGSKVSEKEIG

-145 WQADGNDIFYRG
+145 WQADGNDIFYQG

-264 SDFDGDVT
+264 DDFDGDVT

-290 TMTVVMNATNF
+290 TMTVVMNAANF

-412 TDQEKAAMQTQAAS
+412 TDQEKVAMQTQASS
-426 AVDAQAEGIKN
+426 A
-437 QASAA
+437 
-442 VDSQAEGIKN
+442 
-452 QASAVV
+452 V
-458 DAQAEAIKSQASA
+458 DAQAEAIKNRASA
-471 VVDAQAE
+471 AVDAQAE

-511 YEAIKNQAAQEIG
+511 YEAIKNQATQEIT
-524 TKMSG
+524 TKMDG
-529 MTGSL
+529 LKGSL
-534 TSSADVQTLINGAAL
+534 TSSADVQNLINGAAL
-549 AQVMQAHPDKTLAEI
+549 AS
-564 MADTGCQAELVAA
+564 VAA
-577 QQAIAAQFGT
+577 QHPTETIAEIQTNHADEIAEAQQTVAAQLDI
-587 TITTAMGGAVDSL
+587 TITTQLGGAADSL
-600 ATGVADTAKQVAQAA
+600 ATGVADTAKQVAQAT
-615 AGEAAVTGAKIAAG
+615 AGEAAVTGAK
-629 EAAVTGAKLAAGD
+629 TAAGD

-648 KAAAGEAAVTGAKIA
+648 KAAAGDAAVL
-663 AGEAAV
+663 
-669 TGAKAAAG
+669 GAKAAAG

-700 NGYSLVTGARALANG
+700 GGYSLVTGARALANG

-753 LSDGTNAVID
+753 LSDGTDAVID

-830 FIYKTDAVKEN
+830 FIYKTDAVKED

>member
-64 DAESSLKDL
+64 DAENSLKDL
-73 LDNESRVSEKEIG
+73 LDNGSKVSEKEIG

-145 WQADGNDIFYRG
+145 WQADGNDIFYQG
-157 TSESELPVT
+157 TSESGLPVT
-166 QKLTYYLDGKEVT
+166 QKLTYYLDGREVT

-195 YTNNQKVTAKIDGKD
+195 YTNNQKVTAEIDGKD

-264 SDFDGDVT
+264 DDFDGDVT

-412 TDQEKAAMQTQAAS
+412 TDQEKAAMQTQA
-426 AVDAQAEGIKN
+426 
-437 QASAA
+437 
-442 VDSQAEGIKN
+442 
-452 QASAVV
+452 
-458 DAQAEAIKSQASA
+458 
-471 VVDAQAE
+471 
-478 AIKTQAEAVVDGQAE
+478 EAVVDGQAE

-498 AAQQAGAKFDNGQ
+498 AAQQASAKFDNGQ
-511 YEAIKNQAAQEIG
+511 YEAIKNQATQEIT
-524 TKMSG
+524 TKMDG
-529 MTGSL
+529 LKGSL
-534 TSSADVQTLINGAAL
+534 TSSADVQNLINGAAL
-549 AQVMQAHPDKTLAEI
+549 AS
-564 MADTGCQAELVAA
+564 VAA
-577 QQAIAAQFGT
+577 QHPTETIAEIQTNHADEIAEAQQTVVAQLDT
-587 TITTAMGGAVDSL
+587 TITTQLGGAADSL
-600 ATGVADTAKQVAQAA
+600 ATGVADTAKQVAQAT
-615 AGEAAVTGAKIAAG
+615 AGEAAVTGAK
-629 EAAVTGAKLAAGD
+629 TAAGD

-648 KAAAGEAAVTGAKIA
+648 KE
-663 AGEAAV
+663 
-669 TGAKAAAG
+669 AAG

-700 NGYSLVTGARALANG
+700 GGYSLVTGARALANG

-753 LSDGTNAVID
+753 LSDGTDAVID

-830 FIYKTDAVKEN
+830 FIYKTDAVKED

>member
-64 DAESSLKDL
+64 DAESSLKEL
-73 LDNESRVSEKEIG
+73 LDNGSRVSEKEIG

-195 YTNNQKVTAKIDGKD
+195 YTNNQKVTAEIDGKD

-301 ISADS
+301 ISADG

-426 AVDAQAEGIKN
+426 AVDAMAEGIKN
-437 QASAA
+437 QASAT
-442 VDSQAEGIKN
+442 VDSRAEAIKN

-458 DAQAEAIKSQASA
+458 DSRADEIKS
-471 VVDAQAE
+471 
-478 AIKTQAEAVVDGQAE
+478 QAEAVVDGRADAIRSQATQMVDGK
-493 AIKNQ
+493 ADDIKNQ
-498 AAQQAGAKFDNGQ
+498 ATQQVTAKFDNGK
-511 YEAIKNQAAQEIG
+511 YDEVKNEAAQEIG
-524 TKMSG
+524 ANMSS

-534 TSSADVQTLINGAAL
+534 TSSADVQTLINGAAFATIA
-549 AQVMQAHPDKTLAEI
+549 AQYPTETAADIQTNHAAEI
-564 MADTGCQAELVAA
+564 AAA
-577 QQAIAAQFGT
+577 QQQIAAQFGN
-587 TITTAMGGAVDSL
+587 TITTAMGGAVDDL
-600 ATGVADTAKQVAQAA
+600 AQGVANAAKRAA
-615 AGEAAVTGAKIAAG
+615 LETAGEAALGGAKEAAG
-629 EAAVTGAKLAAGD
+629 EAAVTGAKLAAGE
-642 AAVLGA
+642 AAITGA
-648 KAAAGEAAVTGAKIA
+648 KEAAGEAAVTGAKGA

-669 TGAKAAAG
+669 TGAKLAAG

-731 QLKNGSAELVSNN
+731 SLRTEVQNWFPTIRSSTTVS
-744 QKLNDGVNA
+744 
-753 LSDGTNAVID
+753 T
-763 GVDQLSDGAHQL
+763 
-775 ADGIVTFNEE
+775 
-785 GIEKILN
+785 
-792 SYHGD
+792 
-797 IEPLMD
+797 
-803 RIQAVLD
+803 R
-810 AGEDYQTYTDIADGV
+810 
-825 NGSIK
+825 
-830 FIYKTDAVKEN
+830 

>member
-64 DAESSLKDL
+64 DAESSLKEL
-73 LDNESRVSEKEIG
+73 LDNGSRVSEKEIG

-157 TSESELPVT
+157 TSESGLPVT

-195 YTNNQKVTAKIDGKD
+195 YTNNQKVTAEIDGKD

-301 ISADS
+301 ISADG

-426 AVDAQAEGIKN
+426 AVDAMAEGIKN
-437 QASAA
+437 QASAT
-442 VDSQAEGIKN
+442 VDSRAEAIKN

-458 DAQAEAIKSQASA
+458 DSRADEIKS
-471 VVDAQAE
+471 
-478 AIKTQAEAVVDGQAE
+478 QAEAVVDGRADAIRSQATQMVDGK
-493 AIKNQ
+493 ADDIKNQ
-498 AAQQAGAKFDNGQ
+498 ATQQVTAKFDNGK
-511 YEAIKNQAAQEIG
+511 YDEVKNEAAQEIG
-524 TKMSG
+524 ANMSS

-534 TSSADVQTLINGAAL
+534 TSSADVQTLINGAAFATIA
-549 AQVMQAHPDKTLAEI
+549 AQYPTETAADIQTNHAAEI
-564 MADTGCQAELVAA
+564 AAA
-577 QQAIAAQFGT
+577 QQQIAAQFGN
-587 TITTAMGGAVDSL
+587 TITTAMGGAVDNL
-600 ATGVADTAKQVAQAA
+600 AQGVANAAKRAALETAGEAALGGAKEA
-615 AGEAAVTGAKIAAG
+615 AGEAAVTGAKGAAG
-629 EAAVTGAKLAAGD
+629 EAAVTGAKL
-642 AAVLGA
+642 
-648 KAAAGEAAVTGAKIA
+648 
-663 AGEAAV
+663 
-669 TGAKAAAG
+669 AAG

-775 ADGIVTFNEE
+775 ADGIVTFNED

-830 FIYKTDAVKEN
+830 FIYKTDAVKED

>member
-64 DAESSLKDL
+64 DAENSLKDL
-73 LDNESRVSEKEIG
+73 LDNGSKVSEKEIG
-86 KEETVYVIADNTG
+86 KEETVYVIADNAG

-145 WQADGNDIFYRG
+145 WQADGNDIFYQG
-157 TSESELPVT
+157 TSESGLPVT
-166 QKLTYYLDGKEVT
+166 QKLTYYLDGREVT

-195 YTNNQKVTAKIDGKD
+195 YTNNQKVTAEIDGKD

-301 ISADS
+301 IGADG

-426 AVDAQAEGIKN
+426 AVDAMAEGIKN
-437 QASAA
+437 QASAT
-442 VDSQAEGIKN
+442 VDSRAEAIKN

-458 DAQAEAIKSQASA
+458 DSRADEIKS
-471 VVDAQAE
+471 
-478 AIKTQAEAVVDGQAE
+478 QAEAVVDGRADAIRSQATQMVDGK
-493 AIKNQ
+493 ADDIKNQ
-498 AAQQAGAKFDNGQ
+498 ATQQVTAKFDNGK
-511 YEAIKNQAAQEIG
+511 YDEVKNEAAQEIG
-524 TKMSG
+524 ANMSS

-534 TSSADVQTLINGAAL
+534 TSSADVQTLINGAAFATIA
-549 AQVMQAHPDKTLAEI
+549 AQYPTETAADIQTNHAAEI
-564 MADTGCQAELVAA
+564 AAA
-577 QQAIAAQFGT
+577 QQQIAARFGN
-587 TITTAMGGAVDSL
+587 TITTAMGGAVDNL
-600 ATGVADTAKQVAQAA
+600 AQGVANAAKRAALETAGEAALGGAKEAAGEAAVTGAKLAAGEAAITGAKEA

-629 EAAVTGAKLAAGD
+629 DAAVTGAKL
-642 AAVLGA
+642 
-648 KAAAGEAAVTGAKIA
+648 
-663 AGEAAV
+663 
-669 TGAKAAAG
+669 AAG

-775 ADGIVTFNEE
+775 ADGIVTFNED

-830 FIYKTDAVKEN
+830 FIYKTDAVKED

>member
-47 TETVEETEVSE
+47 TENVEETEVSE
-58 ETEDTE
+58 EAEDTE

-73 LDNESRVSEKEIG
+73 LDNGSKVSEKEIG

-145 WQADGNDIFYRG
+145 WQADGNDIFYQG

-246 VVVGYALPGLKES
+246 VVVGYALPGLK
-259 LNVKD
+259 
-264 SDFDGDVT
+264 
-272 IPDYVEVKAKV
+272 
-283 ENFKLDT
+283 
-290 TMTVVMNATNF
+290 
-301 ISADS
+301 
-306 DNDTSKLD
+306 
-314 EVFDTLTDAMDQLTD
+314 
-329 GSAELADGVDTL
+329 
-341 KSKMGDFKDGVGTLQ
+341 
-356 SGVHA
+356 
-361 YTDGAGKIAS
+361 
-371 GITQLSDSIPTL
+371 
-383 SNGVGTL
+383 
-390 NSSAATIA
+390 
-398 DGVELLDNTLKTSF
+398 
-412 TDQEKAAMQTQAAS
+412 
-426 AVDAQAEGIKN
+426 
-437 QASAA
+437 
-442 VDSQAEGIKN
+442 
-452 QASAVV
+452 
-458 DAQAEAIKSQASA
+458 
-471 VVDAQAE
+471 
-478 AIKTQAEAVVDGQAE
+478 
-493 AIKNQ
+493 
-498 AAQQAGAKFDNGQ
+498 
-511 YEAIKNQAAQEIG
+511 
-524 TKMSG
+524 
-529 MTGSL
+529 GSL
-534 TSSADVQTLINGAAL
+534 TSSADVQNLINGAAL
-549 AQVMQAHPDKTLAEI
+549 AS
-564 MADTGCQAELVAA
+564 VAA
-577 QQAIAAQFGT
+577 QHPTETIAEIQTNHADEIAEAQQTVAAQLDT
-587 TITTAMGGAVDSL
+587 TITTQLGGAADSL
-600 ATGVADTAKQVAQAA
+600 ATGVADTAKQVAQAT
-615 AGEAAVTGAKIAAG
+615 AGEAAVTGAK
-629 EAAVTGAKLAAGD
+629 TAAGD

-648 KAAAGEAAVTGAKIA
+648 KAAAGDAAVLGAKAA
-663 AGEAAV
+663 AGDAAV
-669 TGAKAAAG
+669 LGAKAAAG

-700 NGYSLVTGARALANG
+700 GGYSLVTGARALANG

-753 LSDGTNAVID
+753 LSDGTDAVID

-830 FIYKTDAVKEN
+830 FIYKTDAVKED

>member
-58 ETEDTE
+58 EAEDTE

-73 LDNESRVSEKEIG
+73 LDNGSHVSEKEIG

-195 YTNNQKVTAKIDGKD
+195 YTNNQKVTAEIDGKD

-301 ISADS
+301 ISADG

-426 AVDAQAEGIKN
+426 AVDAMAEGIKN
-437 QASAA
+437 QASAT
-442 VDSQAEGIKN
+442 VDSRAEAIKN

-458 DAQAEAIKSQASA
+458 DSRADEIKS
-471 VVDAQAE
+471 
-478 AIKTQAEAVVDGQAE
+478 QAEAVVDGRADAIRSQATQMVDGK
-493 AIKNQ
+493 ADDIKNQ
-498 AAQQAGAKFDNGQ
+498 ATQQVTAKFDNGK
-511 YEAIKNQAAQEIG
+511 YDEVKNEAAQEIG
-524 TKMSG
+524 ANMSS

-534 TSSADVQTLINGAAL
+534 TSSADVQTLINGAAFATIA
-549 AQVMQAHPDKTLAEI
+549 AQYPTETAADIQTNHAAEI
-564 MADTGCQAELVAA
+564 AAA
-577 QQAIAAQFGT
+577 QQQIAAQFGN
-587 TITTAMGGAVDSL
+587 TITTAMGGAVDNL
-600 ATGVADTAKQVAQAA
+600 AQGVANAAKRAA
-615 AGEAAVTGAKIAAG
+615 LETAGEAALGGAKEAAG
-629 EAAVTGAKLAAGD
+629 EAAVTGAKLAAGE
-642 AAVLGA
+642 AAITGA
-648 KAAAGEAAVTGAKIA
+648 KEAAGEAAVTGAKGA

-669 TGAKAAAG
+669 TGAKLAAG

-775 ADGIVTFNEE
+775 ADGIVTFNED

-830 FIYKTDAVKEN
+830 FIYKTDAVKED

>member
-58 ETEDTE
+58 EAEDTE

-73 LDNESRVSEKEIG
+73 LDNGSHVSEKEIG

-145 WQADGNDIFYRG
+145 WQADGNDIFYQG

-264 SDFDGDVT
+264 DDFDGDVT

-412 TDQEKAAMQTQAAS
+412 TDQEKAAMQTQASS
-426 AVDAQAEGIKN
+426 A
-437 QASAA
+437 
-442 VDSQAEGIKN
+442 
-452 QASAVV
+452 V
-458 DAQAEAIKSQASA
+458 DAQAEAIKNRASA
-471 VVDAQAE
+471 AVDAQAE
-478 AIKTQAEAVVDGQAE
+478 AIKTQAEAVVDGQAG

-511 YEAIKNQAAQEIG
+511 YEAIKNQATQEIT
-524 TKMSG
+524 TKMDG
-529 MTGSL
+529 LKGSL
-534 TSSADVQTLINGAAL
+534 TSSADVQNLINGAAL
-549 AQVMQAHPDKTLAEI
+549 ASVAAQYPGENIADIPSNHPDKYAE
-564 MADTGCQAELVAA
+564 AQQTVAA
-577 QQAIAAQFGT
+577 QLDI
-587 TITTAMGGAVDSL
+587 TITTQLGGAADSL
-600 ATGVADTAKQVAQAA
+600 ATGVADTAKQVAQAT
-615 AGEAAVTGAKIAAG
+615 AGEAAVTGAK
-629 EAAVTGAKLAAGD
+629 TAAGD

-648 KAAAGEAAVTGAKIA
+648 KAAAGDAAVLGAK
-663 AGEAAV
+663 E
-669 TGAKAAAG
+669 AAG

-700 NGYSLVTGARALANG
+700 GGYSLVTGARALANG

-753 LSDGTNAVID
+753 LSDGTDAVID

-830 FIYKTDAVKEN
+830 FIYKTDAVKED

>member
-14 YAIRIIAGVLV
+14 YAIRIIAGVLI

-73 LDNESRVSEKEIG
+73 LDNGSKVSEKEIG

-195 YTNNQKVTAKIDGKD
+195 YTNNQKVTAEIDGKD

-301 ISADS
+301 ISADG

-426 AVDAQAEGIKN
+426 AVDAMAEGIKN
-437 QASAA
+437 QASAT
-442 VDSQAEGIKN
+442 VDSRAEAIKN

-458 DAQAEAIKSQASA
+458 DSRADEIKS
-471 VVDAQAE
+471 
-478 AIKTQAEAVVDGQAE
+478 QAEAVVDGRADAIRSQATQMVDGK
-493 AIKNQ
+493 ADDIKNQ
-498 AAQQAGAKFDNGQ
+498 ATQQVTAKFDNGK
-511 YEAIKNQAAQEIG
+511 YDEVKNEAAQEIG
-524 TKMSG
+524 ANMSS

-534 TSSADVQTLINGAAL
+534 TSSADVQTLINGAAFATIA
-549 AQVMQAHPDKTLAEI
+549 AQYPTETAADIQTNHAAEI
-564 MADTGCQAELVAA
+564 AAA
-577 QQAIAAQFGT
+577 QQQIAAQFGN
-587 TITTAMGGAVDSL
+587 TITTAMGGAVDNL
-600 ATGVADTAKQVAQAA
+600 AQGVANAAKRAALETAGEAALGGAKEA
-615 AGEAAVTGAKIAAG
+615 AGEAAVTGAKGAAG
-629 EAAVTGAKLAAGD
+629 EAAVTGAKL
-642 AAVLGA
+642 
-648 KAAAGEAAVTGAKIA
+648 
-663 AGEAAV
+663 
-669 TGAKAAAG
+669 AAG

-775 ADGIVTFNEE
+775 ADGIVTFNED

-830 FIYKTDAVKEN
+830 FIYKTDAVKED

>member
-64 DAESSLKDL
+64 DAENSLKDL
-73 LDNESRVSEKEIG
+73 LDNGSKVSEKEIG

-134 ETFTQSGNKVT
+134 EIFTQSGNKVT
-145 WQADGNDIFYRG
+145 WQADGNDIFYQG
-157 TSESELPVT
+157 TSESGLPVT
-166 QKLTYYLDGKEVT
+166 QKLTYYLDGREVT

-195 YTNNQKVTAKIDGKD
+195 YTNNQKVTAEIDGKD

-412 TDQEKAAMQTQAAS
+412 TDQEKAAMQTQASS
-426 AVDAQAEGIKN
+426 AVDAQAETIKN
-437 QASAA
+437 R
-442 VDSQAEGIKN
+442 
-452 QASAVV
+452 ASAVV
-458 DAQAEAIKSQASA
+458 DA
-471 VVDAQAE
+471 
-478 AIKTQAEAVVDGQAE
+478 QAE

-511 YEAIKNQAAQEIG
+511 YEAIKNQATQEIT
-524 TKMSG
+524 TKMDG
-529 MTGSL
+529 LKGSL
-534 TSSADVQTLINGAAL
+534 TSSADVQNLINGAAL
-549 AQVMQAHPDKTLAEI
+549 AS
-564 MADTGCQAELVAA
+564 VAA
-577 QQAIAAQFGT
+577 QHPTETIAEIQTNHADEIAEAQQTVAAQLDT
-587 TITTAMGGAVDSL
+587 TITTQLGGAADSL
-600 ATGVADTAKQVAQAA
+600 ATGVADTAKQVAQAT
-615 AGEAAVTGAKIAAG
+615 AGEAAVTGAKA
-629 EAAVTGAKLAAGD
+629 AAGD

-648 KAAAGEAAVTGAKIA
+648 KE
-663 AGEAAV
+663 
-669 TGAKAAAG
+669 AAG

-700 NGYSLVTGARALANG
+700 GGYSLVTGARALANG

-753 LSDGTNAVID
+753 LSDGTDAVID

-830 FIYKTDAVKEN
+830 FIYKTDAVKED

>member
-14 YAIRIIAGVLV
+14 YAIRIIAGVLI

-64 DAESSLKDL
+64 DAESSLKEL
-73 LDNESRVSEKEIG
+73 LDNGSRVSEKEIG

-195 YTNNQKVTAKIDGKD
+195 YTNNQKVTAEIDGKD

-301 ISADS
+301 ISADG

-426 AVDAQAEGIKN
+426 AVDAMAEGIKN
-437 QASAA
+437 QASAT
-442 VDSQAEGIKN
+442 VDSRAEAIKN

-458 DAQAEAIKSQASA
+458 DSRADEIKS
-471 VVDAQAE
+471 
-478 AIKTQAEAVVDGQAE
+478 QAEAVVDGRADAIRSQATQMVDGK
-493 AIKNQ
+493 ADDIKNQ
-498 AAQQAGAKFDNGQ
+498 ATQQVTAKFDNGK
-511 YEAIKNQAAQEIG
+511 YDEVKNEAAQEIG
-524 TKMSG
+524 ANMSS

-534 TSSADVQTLINGAAL
+534 TSSADVQTLINGAAFATIA
-549 AQVMQAHPDKTLAEI
+549 AQYPTETAADIQTNHAAEI
-564 MADTGCQAELVAA
+564 AAA
-577 QQAIAAQFGT
+577 QQQIAAQFGN
-587 TITTAMGGAVDSL
+587 TITTAMGGAVDNL
-600 ATGVADTAKQVAQAA
+600 AQGVANAAKRAA
-615 AGEAAVTGAKIAAG
+615 LETAGEAALGGAKEAAG
-629 EAAVTGAKLAAGD
+629 EAAVTGAKLAAGE
-642 AAVLGA
+642 AAITGA
-648 KAAAGEAAVTGAKIA
+648 KEAAGEAAVTGAKGA

-669 TGAKAAAG
+669 TGAKLAAG

-775 ADGIVTFNEE
+775 ADGIVTFNED

-797 IEPLMD
+797 IWPLMD

-830 FIYKTDAVKEN
+830 FIYKTDAVKED

>member
-14 YAIRIIAGVLV
+14 YAIRIIAGVLI

-73 LDNESRVSEKEIG
+73 LDNGSKVSEKEIG

-195 YTNNQKVTAKIDGKD
+195 YTNNQKVTAEIDGKD

-301 ISADS
+301 ISADG

-426 AVDAQAEGIKN
+426 AVDAMAEGIKN
-437 QASAA
+437 QASAT
-442 VDSQAEGIKN
+442 VDSRAEAIKN

-458 DAQAEAIKSQASA
+458 DSRADEIKS
-471 VVDAQAE
+471 
-478 AIKTQAEAVVDGQAE
+478 QAEAVVDGRADAIRSQATQMVDGK
-493 AIKNQ
+493 ADDIKNQ
-498 AAQQAGAKFDNGQ
+498 ATQQVTAKFDNGK
-511 YEAIKNQAAQEIG
+511 YDEVKNEAAQEIG
-524 TKMSG
+524 ANMSS

-534 TSSADVQTLINGAAL
+534 TSSADVQTLINGAAFATIA
-549 AQVMQAHPDKTLAEI
+549 AQYPTETAADIQTNHAAEI
-564 MADTGCQAELVAA
+564 AAA
-577 QQAIAAQFGT
+577 QQQIAAQFGN
-587 TITTAMGGAVDSL
+587 TITTAMGGAVDNL
-600 ATGVADTAKQVAQAA
+600 AQGVANAAKRAA
-615 AGEAAVTGAKIAAG
+615 LETAGEAALGGAKEAAG
-629 EAAVTGAKLAAGD
+629 EAAVTGAKLAAGE
-642 AAVLGA
+642 AAITGA
-648 KAAAGEAAVTGAKIA
+648 KEAAGEAAVTGAKGA

-669 TGAKAAAG
+669 TGAKLAAG

-775 ADGIVTFNEE
+775 ADGIVTFNED

-830 FIYKTDAVKEN
+830 FIYKTDAVKED

>member
-64 DAESSLKDL
+64 DAESSLKEL
-73 LDNESRVSEKEIG
+73 LDNGSRVSEKEIG

-195 YTNNQKVTAKIDGKD
+195 YTNNQKVTAEIDGKD

-301 ISADS
+301 ISADG

-426 AVDAQAEGIKN
+426 AVDAMAEGIKN
-437 QASAA
+437 QASAT
-442 VDSQAEGIKN
+442 VDSRAEAIKN

-458 DAQAEAIKSQASA
+458 DSRADEIKS
-471 VVDAQAE
+471 
-478 AIKTQAEAVVDGQAE
+478 QAEAVVDGRADAIRSQATQMVDGK
-493 AIKNQ
+493 ADDIKNQ
-498 AAQQAGAKFDNGQ
+498 ATQQVTAKFDNGK
-511 YEAIKNQAAQEIG
+511 YDEVKNEAAQEIG
-524 TKMSG
+524 ANMSS

-534 TSSADVQTLINGAAL
+534 TSSADVQTLINGAAFATIA
-549 AQVMQAHPDKTLAEI
+549 AQYPTETAADIQTNHAAEI
-564 MADTGCQAELVAA
+564 AAA
-577 QQAIAAQFGT
+577 QQQIAAQFGN
-587 TITTAMGGAVDSL
+587 TITTAMGGAVDDL
-600 ATGVADTAKQVAQAA
+600 AQGVANAAKRAA
-615 AGEAAVTGAKIAAG
+615 LETAGEAALGGAKEAAG
-629 EAAVTGAKLAAGD
+629 EAAVTGAKL
-642 AAVLGA
+642 
-648 KAAAGEAAVTGAKIA
+648 T
-663 AGEAAV
+663 
-669 TGAKAAAG
+669 AG

-775 ADGIVTFNEE
+775 ADGIVTFNED

-830 FIYKTDAVKEN
+830 FIYKTDAVKED